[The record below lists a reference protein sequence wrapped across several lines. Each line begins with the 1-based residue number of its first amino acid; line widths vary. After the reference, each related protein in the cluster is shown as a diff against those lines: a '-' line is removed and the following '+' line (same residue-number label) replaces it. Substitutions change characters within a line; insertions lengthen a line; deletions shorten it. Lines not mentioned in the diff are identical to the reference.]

1 MENLNQSTSPWRW
14 LKFHFLSMPAR
25 MQILVEWGKRERDG
39 SNTDLVV
46 MVSPGPAPISQ
57 PKRHSNVQ
65 KVGRG
70 GRGREVGRRKES
82 IHSSASSNI

>member
-25 MQILVEWGKRERDG
+25 MKILVEWGKRERG
-39 SNTDLVV
+39 GNNTDLMV

-57 PKRHSNVQ
+57 PKSHSNVQ
-65 KVGRG
+65 KVGEG
-70 GRGREVGRRKES
+70 GQGKGSGKKEG
-82 IHSSASSNI
+82 INPFLGLF